1 MEGAQCV
8 NVWGSVQ
15 RDGVFTGSQEL
26 QQFFNSSLKLTT
38 QK

>member
-15 RDGVFTGSQEL
+15 RNGVFTGSQE
-26 QQFFNSSLKLTT
+26 QQSFNSSLKLTT